1 MTPALGALLVVD
13 DDEHNR
19 DLLCRRLAR
28 KGYAATAA
36 ASGQEALA
44 LLLLHAFDL
53 VLLDIMMPA
62 LDGIAV
68 LKMIRETFTATQLP
82 VIMVSA
88 KDDSD
93 DIVGALSL
101 GANDYVTKP
110 IDFPIV
116 FARIHAQLSR
126 KKAEEALR
134 ESEERYALA
143 MRGANDGLWDWDLRT
158 NDMYFSPRWKE
169 MLGCQESDIED
180 NVEAWLA
187 RVHPED
193 RERLETAL
201 RKHLA
206 GRTAHFEYEHR
217 MLHQDGTYRWV
228 LSRGLAVRD
237 HTGNVTRMAGS
248 QTDITERKVA
258 DGLTGLPNRMLFME
272 RLAHALERGK
282 QHKDSLFAVLF
293 LDLDRFKVINDS
305 LGHVVGDQLLIAL
318 AHRLETSLRSSD
330 TVARLGS
337 TPTMAR
343 LGGDEFTI
351 LLDDINNVSDA
362 TCVAE
367 RLQQQLAAPFTIGGH
382 EVFTT
387 ASMGIALSATGY
399 DRPEDILRD
408 AETAMYRAKNRGK
421 ACHEVFDTAMYARA
435 VTLLQVESDLRRAVE
450 RQEFLVF
457 YQPIVNLE
465 NGRLVGFEALIRW
478 RHPQRGLVSP
488 LEFIPVAEETGLI
501 VPIGSWVLRAACH
514 QLRIWQQQ
522 FPKHRPLSMSV
533 NLSCKQFTQVDLVEY
548 VEQVL
553 RETGLEAN
561 SLKLEI
567 TESVL
572 MEHTASV
579 MTLLRRLHALQV
591 QLSLDDF
598 GTGYSSLSYLHR
610 FPLQILKIDRS
621 FIGSMNADRKHTEIV
636 RAIVALARNLGMEV
650 VAEGVETVEHLTAL
664 RALQCNYGQGYLFAK
679 PLEAQAATALLHTS
693 PQW

>member
-180 NVEAWLA
+180 SLEAWLA

-193 RERLETAL
+193 RARLETAL
-201 RKHLA
+201 GMHLE
-206 GRTAHFEYEHR
+206 GQTEHFEHEHR

-228 LSRGLAVRD
+228 LSRGLAICD
-237 HTGNVTRMAGS
+237 HTGKVTRMAGS

-258 DGLTGLPNRMLFME
+258 DGLTGLPNRIFFME
-272 RLAHALERGK
+272 RLAHALERVK
-282 QHKDSLFAVLF
+282 QHKGSLFAVLF

-330 TVARLGS
+330 TVARLGGP
-337 TPTMAR
+337 PTMAR

-351 LLDDINNVSDA
+351 LLDDIHNVSDA

-367 RLQQQLAAPFTIGGH
+367 RLQQQLTAPFTISGH

-421 ACHEVFDTAMYARA
+421 ACHEVFDTAMYDRA

-488 LEFIPVAEETGLI
+488 LEFIPLAEETGLI
-501 VPIGSWVLRAACH
+501 VPLGSWVLRAACT

-522 FPKHRPLSMSV
+522 FPRHRPLSMSV
-533 NLSCKQFTQVDLVEY
+533 NLSCKQFAQVDLVEY
-548 VEQVL
+548 VEHVL

-579 MTLLRRLHALQV
+579 MTLLRRLHALRV

-679 PLEAQAATALLHTS
+679 PLEAQAATALLHAS